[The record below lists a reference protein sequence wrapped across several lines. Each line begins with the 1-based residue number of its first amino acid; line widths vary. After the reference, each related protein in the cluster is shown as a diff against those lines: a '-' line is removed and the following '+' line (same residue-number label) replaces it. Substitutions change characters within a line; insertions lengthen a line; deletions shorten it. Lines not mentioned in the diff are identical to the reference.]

1 MANGFTSI
9 LPLIILFA
17 LVGGLAFVGYGI
29 YNWSQELGE
38 RANKKM
44 EKKHMSFT
52 KDGGLRVGV
61 KEMRNEDYA
70 DRTQK

>member
-1 MANGFTSI
+1 MGLGNL
-9 LPLIILFA
+9 LPLIIL
-17 LVGGLAFVGYGI
+17 LVVVGVAAYIGYGI
-29 YNWSQELGE
+29 YQWSQELGD

-61 KEMRNEDYA
+61 KEMNRENYEDK
-70 DRTQK
+70 TQK